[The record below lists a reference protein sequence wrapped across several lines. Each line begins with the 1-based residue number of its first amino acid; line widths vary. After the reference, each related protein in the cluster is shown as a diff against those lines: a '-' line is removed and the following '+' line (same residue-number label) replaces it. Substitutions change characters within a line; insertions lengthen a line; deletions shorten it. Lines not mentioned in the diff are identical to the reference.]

1 MLMRVKKS
9 DPRRNA
15 SSVEQS
21 RDHKVWSD
29 IKSNVLD
36 NSIDEDKYQKGT
48 GQREAMK
55 YLRESYYHRIKCSAA
70 NSLAALM
77 RK

>member
-1 MLMRVKKS
+1 MIVQEGS
-9 DPRRNA
+9 PRRNA

-21 RDHKVWSD
+21 QGQKVRFA
-29 IKSNVLD
+29 IKSNVSN
-36 NSIDEDKYQKGT
+36 NSTSDDKYQERI

-55 YLRESYYHRIKCSAA
+55 YLRENCYHRIECSAA

>member
-15 SSVEQS
+15 CSVEQS

-55 YLRESYYHRIKCSAA
+55 YLRESCYHCIKCSAA